1 MTAGKPYI
9 PVLRFH
15 LLTPLFDWFVL
26 KLMRGGKFYR
36 EFVDFLA
43 LKPGQRVL
51 DIGCGTGTLAI
62 QIKSRY
68 ARTDVV
74 GVDPDAQALAIAN
87 AKAGDA
93 KIKIDFVQGY
103 ADALPATDTF
113 APGSFDCIV
122 STLTFHHLQHDQT
135 VAVFKACAELLKP
148 PRHLK
153 PGGKL
158 VIGDWGRAANILMR
172 ILYFQVQ
179 VLDGFSNT
187 TDNVEGRLP
196 EFIRAAGF
204 QSVEEIGAMST
215 VFGTLSVYR
224 AAAPI
229 AQ

>member
-15 LLTPLFDWFVL
+15 FLTPLFDWFVL
-26 KLMRGGKFYR
+26 RLMRGGRFYR

-51 DIGCGTGTLAI
+51 DIGCGTGTLATM
-62 QIKSRY
+62 IKARY
-68 ARTDVV
+68 SKTEVI
-74 GVDPDAQALAIAN
+74 GVDPDAQALAIAT

-113 APGSFDCIV
+113 EPGSFDCIV
-122 STLTFHHLQHDQT
+122 STLTFHHLQREQKR
-135 VAVFKACAELLKP
+135 AVLNACAKLLKP
-148 PRHLK
+148 EGR
-153 PGGKL
+153 L

-187 TDNVEGRLP
+187 TDNIEGRLP

-215 VFGTLSVYR
+215 AFGTLSVYR
-224 AAAPI
+224 ASAPI